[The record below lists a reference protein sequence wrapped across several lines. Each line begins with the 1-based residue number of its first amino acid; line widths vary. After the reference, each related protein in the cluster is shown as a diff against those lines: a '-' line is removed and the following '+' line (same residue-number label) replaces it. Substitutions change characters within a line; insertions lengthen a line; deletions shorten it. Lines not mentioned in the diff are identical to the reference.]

1 MERMQLDSLPP
12 LTAPSLPLTHYFFL
26 CISIHHCLYIIDARY
41 DELLDRVYGI
51 LREYNPELTGEKR
64 RTILKPPQ
72 VAREGTKKTV
82 FTNFQELCTLMH
94 RSHEH
99 VMQYL
104 LSELG
109 ANGSLDGQMRLIVKG
124 RFLPK
129 AFENV
134 LRHYMIEYVLCNSC
148 KSPDTLLEKDQST
161 RLMYM
166 KCHQCGSTRSVS
178 AVKTGYQARVTSR
191 KSERAAAAS

>member
-1 MERMQLDSLPP
+1 MSILCLPELSLVCPRCYCPPPP
-12 LTAPSLPLTHYFFL
+12 LLSL
-26 CISIHHCLYIIDARY
+26 RY

-51 LREYNPELTGEKR
+51 LREYNPELTGEKK

-82 FTNFQELCTLMH
+82 FTNFPELCKLMS
-94 RSHEH
+94 RSQEH

-104 LSELG
+104 LAELG
-109 ANGSLDGQMRLIVKG
+109 ASGSLDGQNRLIVKG

-134 LRHYMIEYVLCNSC
+134 LRRYMIEYVLCSSC
-148 KSPDTLLEKDQST
+148 KSPDTALDRDAST

-166 KCHQCGSTRSVS
+166 KCNQVTREKRRGGST
-178 AVKTGYQARVTSR
+178 QL
-191 KSERAAAAS
+191 